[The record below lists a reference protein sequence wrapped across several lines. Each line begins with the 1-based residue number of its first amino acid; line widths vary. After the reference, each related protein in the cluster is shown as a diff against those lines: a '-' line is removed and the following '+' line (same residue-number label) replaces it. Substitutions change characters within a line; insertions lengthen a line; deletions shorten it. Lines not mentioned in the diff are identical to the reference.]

1 MKMNKKLIA
10 TSMSMILAFSLT
22 GCVDQNANEGEYPN
36 TKNAKIA
43 TTSTAIV
50 EICEKMDIDLVGVPE
65 SDIKQTP
72 KRYED
77 ATKIGMAMAPD
88 MEIVSQLRPDWILSP
103 VTLISDLQPKYEAA
117 KLNYAF
123 MNLKSTEG
131 MFTSIKELGDLFH
144 KEAEADVLVKEYEQT
159 INEFKERNKDKKSP
173 KVLLLMGLPGSY
185 VVATKNSY
193 AGSLLE
199 LVGGENV
206 YEDESAEFLNVNP
219 EDMLKKDPDMILLTA
234 HAMPDDVMA
243 MFDEEFKTN
252 DIWKHFDAV
261 KNNQV
266 HQLPPAYFGMSAT
279 FDYPKAL
286 KHLEGIL
293 YE

>member
-1 MKMNKKLIA
+1 MKNKLIA
-10 TSMSMILAFSLT
+10 VSMSLILSVSLT
-22 GCVDQNANEGEYPN
+22 GCVNQSSDSGEYPN
-36 TKNAKIA
+36 TENAKIA
-43 TTSTAIV
+43 STSTAIV
-50 EICEKMDIDLVGVPE
+50 DICEKMDIDLVGVPE
-65 SDIKQTP
+65 SEIKETP
-72 KRYED
+72 KRYSD

-88 MEIVSQLRPDWILSP
+88 MEVVSQLDPDWILSP

-117 KLNYAF
+117 KINYAF

-144 KEAEADVLVKEYEQT
+144 KEEEAKVLVDEYEET
-159 INEFKERNKDKKSP
+159 IEKYKNMNKDKEAP

-199 LVGGENV
+199 IAGGENV
-206 YEDESAEFLNVNP
+206 YEEESAEFLNVNP
-219 EDMLKKDPDMILLTA
+219 EDMLKKDPDIILLTA

-261 KNNQV
+261 KNDKV
-266 HQLPPAYFGMSAT
+266 YDLPPAYFGMSAT

-286 KHLEGIL
+286 QHLEGIL